1 MNKTALQILQNSSFG
16 AFAEQHQ
23 MTDENLKSTLQHSI
37 NQWNLEYQQ
46 GNPSVS
52 DEFYDFIREFYQE
65 YFGEIESHA
74 EIEDSDERKV
84 ELPIT
89 AGSMNKCK
97 TLDELKKWAK
107 SKGFDFDTTEFII
120 SPKYDGITLINDE
133 FSKAFKGIVKT
144 YTKGKDGFGL
154 YVPNHYLS
162 INNESSNAPGFYAFK
177 ITAENNT
184 FLYSRGEAI
193 MKRSV
198 FEQKYSKEA
207 LGEKDGFE
215 NARNFVASR
224 FVEKEPN
231 SEILKDIDFI
241 RFHLDNE
248 NFSNTEKDNMLNFC
262 NKLNNVQI
270 PYVVAQGSELTE
282 ASLKEFFIAWSN
294 EYELDGLIIDIN
306 KFELRNRLGLET
318 STNNPCYARAY
329 KAAEFD
335 PEADTVVLDVINQV
349 DKNGIL
355 NPVLI
360 IKPIRLG
367 GVTIN
372 RVYGKNHRFMCAYGI
387 GIGSNLRIRRS
398 GNVISDVVGVEG
410 FPVIDSD
417 RFKKIAD
424 KYFDPDNI
432 VEILSY
438 ISENIRMMP
447 AKDGI
452 LTTVRKY
459 IPPKELTEGLA
470 KWNDSLVDIV
480 LIDDQNDSQQIQ
492 KIVSFFETIGAE
504 GVSDGLIAD
513 LYHKGFRDV
522 KEILSLTDT
531 EILTKFDGWG
541 EKKAI
546 NFITSIKKAIEKVD
560 LPTLA
565 HATGFFRF
573 LGSKKLALV
582 EKLSDMDWMP
592 TLEELNKIEGYSD
605 ISSAAF
611 INGFDS
617 FWHFIEDTKIKVN
630 IKKPKEILGNKMGNK
645 NIVFTGIRD
654 KELENWIE
662 QNGGKIGSGVNKSTS
677 ILIMKEIGSGSSKES
692 KAIELGIEI
701 ETLESFKEK
710 YGA

>member
-1 MNKTALQILQNSSFG
+1 MINEHVG
-16 AFAEQHQ
+16 
-23 MTDENLKSTLQHSI
+23 TD
-37 NQWNLEYQQ
+37 LE
-46 GNPSVS
+46 
-52 DEFYDFIREFYQE
+52 
-65 YFGEIESHA
+65 
-74 EIEDSDERKV
+74 
-84 ELPIT
+84 
-89 AGSMNKCK
+89 
-97 TLDELKKWAK
+97 
-107 SKGFDFDTTEFII
+107 
-120 SPKYDGITLINDE
+120 
-133 FSKAFKGIVKT
+133 
-144 YTKGKDGFGL
+144 
-154 YVPNHYLS
+154 
-162 INNESSNAPGFYAFK
+162 
-177 ITAENNT
+177 
-184 FLYSRGEAI
+184 
-193 MKRSV
+193 
-198 FEQKYSKEA
+198 
-207 LGEKDGFE
+207 
-215 NARNFVASR
+215 
-224 FVEKEPN
+224 
-231 SEILKDIDFI
+231 
-241 RFHLDNE
+241 
-248 NFSNTEKDNMLNFC
+248 
-262 NKLNNVQI
+262 
-270 PYVVAQGSELTE
+270 
-282 ASLKEFFIAWSN
+282 
-294 EYELDGLIIDIN
+294 IN
-306 KFELRNRLGLET
+306 K
-318 STNNPCYARAY
+318 Y
-329 KAAEFD
+329 
-335 PEADTVVLDVINQV
+335 V
-349 DKNGIL
+349 
-355 NPVLI
+355 
-360 IKPIRLG
+360 
-367 GVTIN
+367 
-372 RVYGKNHRFMCAYGI
+372 
-387 GIGSNLRIRRS
+387 
-398 GNVISDVVGVEG
+398 
-410 FPVIDSD
+410 
-417 RFKKIAD
+417 
-424 KYFDPDNI
+424 
-432 VEILSY
+432 
-438 ISENIRMMP
+438 
-447 AKDGI
+447 
-452 LTTVRKY
+452 
-459 IPPKELTEGLA
+459 PPKELTEGLA
-470 KWNDSLVDIV
+470 KWNDSSVDIV